1 VVIDVPTK
9 LSENQKNILK
19 EFDSATDNL
28 LGSTQTDDGNKK
40 NFFGKKKK

>member
-1 VVIDVPTK
+1 MNE
-9 LSENQKNILK
+9 SQKNILK

-28 LGSTQTDDGNKK
+28 LGGTQTAEGSKK